1 MLPRS
6 FIPRTPRTRLW
17 GRLLAAGILWLLIAQ
32 ASPPAQAPKPIPV
45 EALKA
50 PGLPNL
56 FRIGPRLYSGAAPEG
71 NAGFEALQQL
81 GVRTLITVDG
91 ARPDVASARRY
102 GLRYLH
108 LPVGYDGIPTDTQA
122 QLVKATRS
130 QPGPFYVHCHHGQ
143 HRGPTAAAVICLA
156 EGLWNSAQAEQW
168 LQIAGT
174 ATHYTG
180 LFESV
185 RRFQAPT
192 ADALHRLP
200 DNFPET
206 APVPAFVDTMVQ
218 IDQRID
224 HLKAIRQANY
234 HSPAAHPD
242 LQPAHELTLLIE
254 QYRESRRLPEAVR
267 RGTLFVAALESA
279 EAEVREAQI
288 QWARYTAHPE
298 LNVPRELDEAFD
310 TVTRRCQTCHRAHRD
325 TPTKP
330 KK

>member
-1 MLPRS
+1 M
-6 FIPRTPRTRLW
+6 
-17 GRLLAAGILWLLIAQ
+17 LLAAAILWHPLAPA
-32 ASPPAQAPKPIPV
+32 ASSPLVPKPIQV
-45 EALKA
+45 ESLKVT
-50 PGLPNL
+50 GLPHL
-56 FRIGPRLYSGAAPEG
+56 FRISPQLYSGAAPEG
-71 NAGFEALQQL
+71 DAGFLALQQL

-91 ARPDVASARRY
+91 ARPDIARARRY

-108 LPVGYDGIPTDTQA
+108 LPIGYDGIPTNTQA

-156 EGLWNSAQAEQW
+156 DGLWNPAQAEQW
-168 LQIAGT
+168 LQTAGT

-180 LFESV
+180 LYESV
-185 RRFQAPT
+185 RRFQAPA
-192 ADALHRLP
+192 ADALQRLP
-200 DNFPET
+200 GNFPET
-206 APVPAFVDTMVQ
+206 APVPAFVDAMVQ
-218 IDQRID
+218 IDQRMD

-234 HSPAAHPD
+234 QPPAEHPD

-254 QYRESRRLPEAVR
+254 HYRESRRLSEVVS

-279 EAEVREAQI
+279 EAEVREAGI
-288 QWARYTAHPE
+288 QLARYTDHPE
-298 LNVPRELDEAFD
+298 LSVRRQLDEAFD
-310 TVTRRCQTCHRAHRD
+310 TVTRRCQTCHRTHRD